1 MNYFFGG
8 PGGIPA
14 CRQAGEPP
22 KAYASRFILPRFVED
37 GILFRETDE
46 TVCLMFFWWAGRD
59 SNPRRRMPADLQS
72 APFDRFGTDP
82 SCKTTFGYHRVSY
95 IDEKQ
100 I

>member
-22 KAYASRFILPRFVED
+22 KAYASRFILPHFVED

-59 SNPRRRMPADLQS
+59 SCLPAGRRTPEGVCQQIYPASL
-72 APFDRFGTDP
+72 
-82 SCKTTFGYHRVSY
+82 C
-95 IDEKQ
+95 
-100 I
+100 